1 MFWGIGVFMS
11 RTMKIAAVILL
22 TPLFAACSKGPSS
35 GEVEAL
41 IEAQYDQANS
51 MMDSAMGS
59 AGNSEIASAM
69 SGLMAGMVPKLE
81 GVENVNCDEAD
92 GDNAYLCTADITQTF
107 QGQTRTDKA
116 NFMVHKVNDE
126 WVLRQ

>member
-1 MFWGIGVFMS
+1 
-11 RTMKIAAVILL
+11 MKRITKLFAVLLL

-51 MMDSAMGS
+51 MMDSAIAS
-59 AGNSEIASAM
+59 AENSEIASAM

-81 GVENVNCDEAD
+81 DVENVNCDESD

-107 QGQTRTDKA
+107 QGESRTDKV

>member
-1 MFWGIGVFMS
+1 MKKITKLGV
-11 RTMKIAAVILL
+11 VLLL

-35 GEVEAL
+35 SDVEAL

-51 MMDSAMGS
+51 LMDSAIGS
-59 AGNSEIASAM
+59 AGNPEIASAV

-81 GVENVNCDEAD
+81 SVKNVNCDKSD
-92 GDNAYLCTADITQTF
+92 GDNAYLCTADITQTIY
-107 QGQTRTDKA
+107 GESRTDKA